1 MKRIFSKFWLSDNNN
16 ATEKSFSCQKL
27 SLVIILI
34 FVFLLSF
41 GLWQLRLDFYSLWY
55 DEANTVL
62 LLQNKSVGEAFDSIL
77 ATSGSETLHPL
88 YYMVLSAWMQIS
100 GNSEIAMRL
109 PSVMFGCGA
118 AVVYALLL
126 YQVGGRKAIP
136 FGFLLVVSPFLM
148 WYSREARPYA
158 LIMFLTGLH
167 LLFYLKLLV
176 KPKSKKLFAG
186 FIVTGILSIYT
197 GIFTGMLLVAEFLWS
212 SFVRRKT
219 SETVAILFITVL
231 ACPLIWHGLQT
242 HFVKSSDHY
251 SELPKGMN
259 VVRILSIPQEF
270 LLGRSLGPTPD
281 EVRRLPLRE
290 IVRNKPFELAGETLA
305 IMSIIIAF
313 LVTFRSFSKN
323 AASQGFDISG
333 VHAVGFVT
341 IACIAQMTLF
351 ILLTG
356 YRMNARHLAFLFGP
370 LFILGVLPLAYSN
383 KSIVKIAFVMPLLA
397 LWIWSC
403 ANQIFDQSY
412 QTENFRG
419 AARII
424 KNDGHDVLQILAL
437 CHPKV
442 LGYYGVDKPLVYF
455 HEAADLTCD
464 ILKSY
469 LTDNT
474 SPAWLILSRPW
485 NYPNF
490 HAEELGQHFQVLQ
503 TKQLPGI
510 SMWLLSSH
518 D

>member
-41 GLWQLRLDFYSLWY
+41 GLWQLRLDFHSLWY
-55 DEANTVL
+55 DEANTVY
-62 LLQNKSVGEAFDSIL
+62 LLQDKSVSEAFGAIV

-88 YYMVLSAWMQIS
+88 YYLVLSAWMQIA
-100 GNSEIAMRL
+100 GNSEWALRF
-109 PSVMFGCGA
+109 PSVVFGSCA
-118 AVVYALLL
+118 ALVYTLLL

-148 WYSREARPYA
+148 WYSRDARPYTM
-158 LIMFLTGLH
+158 IMFLTGLH
-167 LLFYLKLLV
+167 LLCYLKLLA
-176 KPKSKKLFAG
+176 KPKSKKLLVG
-186 FIVTGILSIYT
+186 FIVTGVLSIYA
-197 GIFTGMLLVAEFLWS
+197 GIFIGMLLAAEFFWGG
-212 SFVRRKT
+212 FVRRKT
-219 SETVAILFITVL
+219 SETTAMLSIIVL
-231 ACPLIWHGLQT
+231 VCPLVWHGLQT

-259 VVRILSIPQEF
+259 VVRTLAIPQEF
-270 LLGRSLGPTPD
+270 LVGRSLGPAPD

-290 IVRNKPFELAGETLA
+290 IIRNKPFALAGEVLA
-305 IMSIIIAF
+305 IMSIVIAF

-323 AASQGFDISG
+323 AASQGFDRSG

-424 KNDGHDVLQILAL
+424 KNDEHDVSQILAL

-442 LGYYGVDKPLVYF
+442 LGYYGIDKPLVYF
-455 HEAADLTCD
+455 HEAADLRCD
-464 ILKSY
+464 TLTSY

-490 HAEELGQHFQVLQ
+490 HAEELEQHFQVLQ